1 MSKDHDHHDDAGHGT
16 HTIRASKGGGG
27 GKLLLGALAAVLI
40 AGGGYYAWQTYGQPN
55 SAQTAYNDSYAT
67 DPYDD
72 SLRAGPVESS
82 TSDDLAENTAVEPA
96 STAAPPTTTRRTPA
110 PRSEPVPEA
119 TIGVTPASV
128 SEEEVAANDGDD
140 IVVTAVPR
148 PIWVRTPSERRL
160 TSLYPARAL
169 ERGREG
175 EARLHCTVLAG
186 GALDCASVESTPG
199 FSNAA
204 IRVSRT
210 LRHAAQRADGAD
222 ATGTPVNLR
231 VVFRIDDETRRG

>member
-1 MSKDHDHHDDAGHGT
+1 MSKDHDHDDAGHGT

-27 GKLLLGALAAVLI
+27 GGKLLLVALAAVLL

-55 SAQTAYNDSYAT
+55 SAQTAYNDSYTT

-82 TSDDLAENTAVEPA
+82 TSDDLAENTAAEPA
-96 STAAPPTTTRRTPA
+96 SSAAPPATRRTQ

-119 TIGVTPASV
+119 TFGVTPASV
-128 SEEEVAANDGDD
+128 SEEEFAANDQDD
-140 IVVTAVPR
+140 IVVTAAPR

-160 TSLYPARAL
+160 SSLYPARAL

-175 EARLHCTVLAG
+175 EARLACTVQNG

-210 LRHAAQRADGAD
+210 LRHAAQRADGTD

-231 VVFRIDDETRRG
+231 VVFRIDENTRRG